1 MYSATRL
8 KRKFYIHHDNYT
20 LIQTELTTRCDF
32 GGLIMKIFAL
42 RLIPATVHCILTLL
56 CLSLLLKADHA
67 NINSGFTTAL
77 IVLIFTS
84 AVSTS
89 LICKGIWKVMRT
101 SVTTYTLFA
110 IIFGAAT
117 ISKLEIALE
126 TLFLPSFVFCL
137 LVLSYSLLAIIIGT
151 IIGIIAYR
159 ITIKIL
165 HNRNQAQSIIQVNEG
180 M

>member
-1 MYSATRL
+1 
-8 KRKFYIHHDNYT
+8 
-20 LIQTELTTRCDF
+20 
-32 GGLIMKIFAL
+32 MKNFAI

-56 CLSLLLKADHA
+56 CLSLLLKADHS
-67 NINSGFTTAL
+67 NVNSEVTTAF
-77 IVLIFTS
+77 IVLILTS

-89 LICKGIWKVMRT
+89 LICKGTWKVMRT

-110 IIFGAAT
+110 LIFGAAT
-117 ISKLEIALE
+117 ITKLEIALE

-137 LVLSYSLLAIIIGT
+137 LVLSYSLLTIVIGT

-159 ITIKIL
+159 MTTRII
-165 HNRNQAQSIIQVNEG
+165 HNRNQTKPIVQVNEG